1 MYYNTTKMEM
11 HSKFDENTVVP
22 NAYSI
27 DVHIC
32 KQYMLKIKFTSNW
45 GKISDSCF
53 INGRFA

>member
-32 KQYMLKIKFTSNW
+32 KQYMLKI
-45 GKISDSCF
+45 
-53 INGRFA
+53 